1 MKIDKN
7 SNVKKMAMIFPDF
20 EGLPL
25 KYRAS
30 IAPLGLTTLAANTP
44 ENYEIEFFDGRLETI
59 PEDLDVDIAVISA
72 MTPQAK
78 NAYDLA
84 DGFLEKNIRVVL
96 GGAHPSLL
104 PDEAIE
110 HADAVVVG
118 EAEGIWEGLLADL
131 EMGKSER
138 FYICEHKPDLTGLP
152 RPRYDILNDD
162 NYLPIRSIQITRGC
176 PLNCEYC
183 AVPKN
188 FGKKYRI
195 RSIEEVVADLEALP
209 PNVYFVD
216 DNILLK
222 KRNFSELFR
231 LMSTMDKEWTGMAPL
246 SIAADKEYVKLIKQS
261 GCWSIY
267 VDIGPSVSFGLKKEI
282 TSYSGMVER
291 SLEYIKTLQDSG
303 IKVMGSF
310 IFGFDYDDESIF
322 DNTLEFLEKSKVVE
336 PEFLILT
343 PYPKTPLFDK
353 LEAKGRI
360 FDRNW
365 SHYNT
370 THAVFVPE
378 KMTPERLEEGV
389 NYLWEEFY
397 GRMNYVE
404 ERLGAN
410 GDVES
415 IHKKLLSSIPN
426 LFRDRTHALVVE
438 GISEMA
444 GKKDV
449 KQITEDELIR
459 LWLKNPPAI
468 KRIVAGIINDLGYG
482 HYLEE

>member
-1 MKIDKN
+1 
-7 SNVKKMAMIFPDF
+7 MAMIFPDF

-44 ENYEIEFFDGRLETI
+44 EKYEIEFFDGRLETI
-59 PEDLDVDIAVISA
+59 PENLDVDIAVISA
-72 MTPQAK
+72 MTPQAT

-84 DGFLEKNIRVVL
+84 DSFLERNIKVVL

-104 PDEAIE
+104 PNEAIE

-118 EAEGIWEGLLADL
+118 EAEGIWEELLNDL
-131 EMGKSER
+131 EMGKSEK

-152 RPRYDILNDD
+152 RPRYDILNDN

-188 FGKKYRI
+188 FGKKYRT
-195 RSIEEVVADLEALP
+195 RSVEEVVADLEALP
-209 PNVYFVD
+209 PHIYFVD

-246 SIAADKEYVKLIKQS
+246 NIAADKDYVKLIKQS

-282 TSYSGMVER
+282 TSYNGMVER

-360 FDRNW
+360 FDRDW

-378 KMTPERLEEGV
+378 KMSPERLEEGV

-397 GRMNYVE
+397 GRMNPVE

-410 GDVES
+410 SDVES

-426 LFRDRTHALVVE
+426 LFRDRTHAFVVE
-438 GISEMA
+438 AIPEMV
-444 GKKDV
+444 GEKSV
-449 KQITEDELIR
+449 QQITEDELIR

-468 KRIVAGIINDLGYG
+468 KKIVEGVITDLGYG
-482 HYLEE
+482 HYLDD